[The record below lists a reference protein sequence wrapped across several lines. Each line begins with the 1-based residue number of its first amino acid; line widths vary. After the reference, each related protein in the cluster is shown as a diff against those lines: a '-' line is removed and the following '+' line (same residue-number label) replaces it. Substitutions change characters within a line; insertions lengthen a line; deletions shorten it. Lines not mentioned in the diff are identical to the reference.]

1 MKKIITTFAIAAF
14 LFSIKSFA
22 QDLDGWK
29 LNGQIQLRSEVDGRD
44 FSNDTHALT
53 YASLRTRLGVGKTF
67 DEKVQLFVQ
76 FQDSRVFGEEPST
89 LSAIDNI
96 DLHQGFV
103 KLMKPF
109 SLDVNVQAG
118 RFEVSYGT
126 ERFFGPVGWHYIGRS
141 FDGVRFEIAP
151 SSYPVELFA
160 LTLNESNNYIA
171 NASFLAYP
179 YPEVSTPSYSVYGLY
194 KKFNISNKSRL
205 DILGFYENN
214 RFKTNQGDDRLS
226 MFTLAGT
233 YWGNYGDLSTI
244 VEAAYQFGDMG
255 DLDISAYLL
264 SVSGNYKLDDI
275 SIGAGAD
282 LLSGTDSASDNF
294 NTFQA
299 TYGTNH
305 KFYGY
310 MDYFI
315 NIPVNTLFAGLN
327 DFYVNFNY
335 QPKNS
340 LFSFYAAL
348 HHFMANQSILITTT
362 ENPEGNE
369 ENTFGQELDLS
380 VKYDFVKGTSI
391 SWGGSLFFQGE
402 IMKAFFAPREDTG
415 FWTYIMITSNL

>member
-1 MKKIITTFAIAAF
+1 MKKILLLIILTIFVFVCNI
-14 LFSIKSFA
+14 FA
-22 QDLDGWK
+22 QDFDGWR
-29 LNGQIQLRSEVDGRD
+29 LNGQIQLRSEIDGRD

-67 DEKVQLFVQ
+67 NEKVQLFVQ

-89 LSAIDNI
+89 LSPIDNI

-109 SLDVNVQAG
+109 GWDFNVQAG

-126 ERFFGPVGWHYIGRS
+126 ERFFGPVGWHYVGRS
-141 FDGVRFEIAP
+141 FDGVRFEIAT
-151 SSYPVELFA
+151 SSFPFDLFA
-160 LTLNESNNYIA
+160 LTINESNNYIA
-171 NASFLAYP
+171 NASFLTYP
-179 YPEVSTPSYSVYGLY
+179 FPENKTPSVSIYGFN
-194 KKFNISNKSRL
+194 KKFDISRESRL
-205 DILGFYENN
+205 DVLGYFEND
-214 RFKTNQGDDRLS
+214 RFDTNQGDDRLK

-244 VEAAYQFGDMG
+244 VEAAYQFGEIG
-255 DLDISAYLL
+255 VTDISAYLV
-264 SVSGNYKLDDI
+264 SVSGNYKLDEMAV
-275 SIGAGAD
+275 GAGAD
-282 LLSGTDSASDNF
+282 FLSGGISDDF

-315 NIPVNTLFAGLN
+315 NIPANTLFSGLN
-327 DFYVNFNY
+327 DFYANVNY
-335 QPKNS
+335 QPQNS
-340 LFSFYAAL
+340 FFSFSAAL
-348 HHFMANQSILITTT
+348 HHFMSNKSILITTI
-362 ENPEGNE
+362 ENPVGNE

-391 SWGGSLFFQGE
+391 SWGGSLFFQGD
-402 IMKAFFAPREDTG
+402 IMKAFFAPREDTA
-415 FWTYIMITSNL
+415 FWTYVMITANL